1 MKELQFHS
9 PVKIIFFFFFKKKKK
24 KKKKYYIYINYINNF
39 KSFKYLYL
47 YIFIFYN
54 IYLFIHI
61 IHIYYNLHMNKIV
74 TSAATFYKIFT
85 IQLFIVNRSN
95 KTRNFTVVIP
105 SKMDEQK
112 KKK

>member
-1 MKELQFHS
+1 
-9 PVKIIFFFFFKKKKK
+9 
-24 KKKKYYIYINYINNF
+24 
-39 KSFKYLYL
+39 
-47 YIFIFYN
+47 
-54 IYLFIHI
+54 
-61 IHIYYNLHMNKIV
+61 MNKIV